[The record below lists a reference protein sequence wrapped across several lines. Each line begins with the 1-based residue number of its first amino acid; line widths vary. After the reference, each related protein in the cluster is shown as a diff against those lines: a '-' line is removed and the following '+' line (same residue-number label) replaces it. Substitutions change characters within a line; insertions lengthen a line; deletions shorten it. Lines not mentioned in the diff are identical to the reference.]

1 MLTVIGFSVHDTI
14 VIFDRI
20 RENLRRPHKGETFEH
35 LVDKSVTQ
43 TVARSINTSMMA
55 FITLMILVF
64 FGTTVPEI
72 KFMCLTMA
80 AGIAVGTYSSI
91 FNASPVLW
99 LWNKATIKR
108 HGEQADLMAEAQRE
122 AKLRAKIAIEGDDR
136 AYKDDSGG
144 TYGQIK
150 RKTSAVDKAKH
161 DIDADDD
168 KG

>member
-35 LVDKSVTQ
+35 LVNRSITQ
-43 TVARSINTSMMA
+43 SIARSLNTSMTA
-55 FITLMILVF
+55 FVTLLILVF

-91 FNASPVLW
+91 FNASPILW
-99 LWNKATIKR
+99 MWNNATIKAR
-108 HGEQADLMAEAQRE
+108 GEQADLMLEAQRE
-122 AKLRAKIAIEGDDR
+122 AKLRAKIALEGDDKV
-136 AYKDDSGG
+136 YKDDAGAA
-144 TYGQIK
+144 YGQVK
-150 RKTSAVDKAKH
+150 RKQSAKEKATH
-161 DIDADDD
+161 DIDED
-168 KG
+168 